1 MGYVGKKPTDAPL
14 TSSDIGDG
22 QVTAAKLGT
31 DAVETAK
38 VKDLNVTVA
47 KLPATVDVS
56 SKTVTLPASVG
67 GLGTGITNAQLAGSI
82 DVTAKIT
89 GTVPTGNLGS
99 GTASSST
106 VLYGDQT
113 YKAEPTTDLTP
124 VNQDILTLALRNSI
138 DNNTA
143 KYNLPSS
150 AITHFE
156 SDADYDSGGSTNITR
171 NASEYISSVGSTY
184 TTYTSSSG
192 NFTVPAGV
200 TSVEV
205 LVVAG
210 GGGGCASDNPSDSGG
225 GGGGGGVVHHSALS
239 TTPAGTI
246 AYAVGA
252 GGTAGSESPRDGG
265 DGGDSTFGSI
275 TADGGG
281 NGGAD
286 AGGDGGSG
294 GGSGRDN
301 TSPGTATQGDS
312 GGGTGYGFAGGNGGA
327 ESSNTSSG
335 GGGGAGSVGGDSSAT
350 SIGGAGGSG
359 RLFSNFT
366 SYGVSGYFAGG
377 GGGGGANTPGAA
389 GSGGG
394 GIGGDNSAGGD
405 GTANTGGGGGGAQ
418 TANDGG
424 AGGSGFIGLLYTP
437 FTSSATGTALGTTN
451 VPTSAVTDVSGVIL
465 LKDAYGTTT
474 LGTDVKAYFT
484 ADNSNWT
491 EADSYTDAG
500 TFSTGIKMIQLG
512 KTTCTEGSDVRWKI
526 VWANQSASSKE
537 AYIYGIGLNY

>member
-67 GLGTGITNAQLAGSI
+67 GLGTGI
-82 DVTAKIT
+82 DVTSQIT
-89 GTVPTGNLGS
+89 GVVPAANLGS

-106 VLYGDQT
+106 VLYGDGT

-156 SDADYDSGGSTNITR
+156 SDADYDSGGSTDVSR
-171 NASEYISSVGSTY
+171 SDSEYIYTGSAGSATY
-184 TTYTSSSG
+184 TTYTTGSG
-192 NFTVPAGV
+192 DFTVPSGV

-210 GGGGCASDNPSDSGG
+210 GGGGSGSDNPSDSGG
-225 GGGGGGVVHHSALS
+225 GGGGGGVVHHATLT

-246 AYAVGA
+246 AYAVG
-252 GGTAGSESPRDGG
+252 DGG
-265 DGGDSTFGSI
+265 AAGANSGTPSVRNGGVGSDSTFGSI

-281 NGGAD
+281 YGGAD
-286 AGGDGGSG
+286 GGGDGGSG
-294 GGSGRDN
+294 GGSGRDS
-301 TSPGTATQGDS
+301 TSPGAATQGDS

-327 ESSNTSSG
+327 EISNTDSG
-335 GGGGAGSVGGDSSAT
+335 GGGGAGSVGGDASAT
-350 SIGGAGGSG
+350 SIGGDGGDG

-377 GGGGGANTPGAA
+377 GGGGGATTPGAA

-394 GIGGDNSAGGD
+394 GVGGDNSAGGNA
-405 GTANTGGGGGGAQ
+405 TANTGGGGGGAQ
-418 TANDGG
+418 VQNVGG
-424 AGGSGFIGLLYTP
+424 TGGSGFIGLLYTP

-512 KTTCTEGSDVRWKI
+512 KVTCTEGSDVRWKI
-526 VWANQSASSKE
+526 EFANQVASSKE
-537 AYIYGIGLNY
+537 AHIYGIGLNY